1 MINTKHRLRVLLL
14 QIVLLSTLIG
24 ITPVF
29 GGTGSIR
36 IDPPLPQVVTS
47 PPADFTIWVQDNST
61 VYNPIIFLA
70 MTNTSYQSLTG
81 SVTVTWYDG
90 DGGFATIPIA
100 TWQKPGS
107 NSKLPPNASP
117 GAGYQIASI
126 KSHLGETEEEIWW
139 ATAEILDE
147 PLYGLQNKTI
157 TVYLPATSPDMMVY
171 ILGSSSETGDTYDY
185 DMKVPNT
192 GGSRV
197 YIPEVPYGT
206 IAVMASMLV
215 ALFLYVKRPFF

>member
-1 MINTKHRLRVLLL
+1 MINTKHRLHVILL

-29 GGTGSIR
+29 GTGTGLIR

-47 PPADFTIWVQDNST
+47 TPADFTIWVNDGST
-61 VYNPIIFLA
+61 ANNPIIFLA
-70 MTNTSYQSLTG
+70 MTQTSYNSFSG
-81 SVTVTWYDG
+81 SVTVAWYY
-90 DGGFATIPIA
+90 GGIGSVSIPKESWENA
-100 TWQKPGS
+100 S
-107 NSKLPPNASP
+107 SYSKLPPNTSP
-117 GAGYQIASI
+117 GAGYAIASI
-126 KSHLGETEEEIWW
+126 KSHLGNTVEEIWW
-139 ATAEILDE
+139 ANASILNG
-147 PLYGLQNKTI
+147 PLTGTNQTI
-157 TVYLPATSPDMMVY
+157 TVSLPATSPDMMIY
-171 ILGSSSETGDTYDY
+171 ILGSSSETGGTYDY

-215 ALFLYVKRPFF
+215 ALFLYIKRPFF